1 MGLIVPTRGLTL
13 LRKLTPTPCSLWE
26 QSELT
31 PQLSPLRL
39 RDLDYVTGSLTISWM
54 TWTWRWNSRQAQHHW
69 VVTRPAQSFT
79 TTFPVTFPQPIKG
92 CGRQVTGPP
101 HEIKI
106 LVTNSCLHS
115 LSTGLLALSS
125 FITLL
130 SRHTPLSGICT
141 YTLGQNTPNQAN
153 LIPKHPF
160 SWPELESGQN
170 EVQSVQFGP
179 KLGKMFEKRAKL
191 F

>member
-1 MGLIVPTRGLTL
+1 MGLIVPRRGLTAQ
-13 LRKLTPTPCSLWE
+13 KTDPY
-26 QSELT
+26 
-31 PQLSPLRL
+31 PLFFMRAIWVEPIETQRSWL
-39 RDLDYVTGSLTISWM
+39 CDWFPDHILDDLDVKMELQAGPASL
-54 TWTWRWNSRQAQHHW
+54 SRDQ
-69 VVTRPAQSFT
+69 TSQSFT
-79 TTFPVTFPQPIKG
+79 TTFPVTYPQPLKG

-101 HEIKI
+101 HEINI

-115 LSTGLLALSS
+115 SSTGLLALSS